1 MTEEQEKFEE
11 LVKIAEKYIEEKA
24 LKVLNAKRK
33 SEDKEYKDVENCYEL
48 ISSKYKPMYTI
59 NNNENVKPD
68 DYLQAN
74 KDSKYYEE
82 SATTLKGKLLVR
94 FCIQLQNYQAMPKAI
109 NYASFSKP
117 KDNDN
122 DTDEINV
129 SNDIFEIAKKYLT
142 EEKAEC
148 TAIYD
153 EFKKIKKF
161 EEKAGNRQF
170 NKKEEENLRQKFY
183 KDEKYIYNHAWL
195 KYSEGLADAINFLIN
210 KKDDLKNLIKNVNNF
225 FQDKPIEDFDEK
237 IIQKFNTN
245 LSKEFYQKIK
255 YISTTLSYDFFK
267 EIGCRNLLKDDVH
280 IVAIYEHVFDNKEDD
295 GKKHKKLVADML
307 NFCKSY
313 QNIDGN
319 KDKDTYYIDKI
330 LWLCCTGAFYEDD
343 IIITSMNRKNFL
355 DYYDEKSN
363 K

>member
-1 MTEEQEKFEE
+1 MAEEQEKFNE

-33 SEDKEYKDVENCYEL
+33 SDDKEYKDVENCYEL
-48 ISSKYKPMYTI
+48 ISCKYKPMYEI
-59 NNNENVKPD
+59 DSNGN
-68 DYLQAN
+68 L
-74 KDSKYYEE
+74 KDPNSEKSKYWIQ
-82 SATTLKGKLLVR
+82 TIDLKEKLLVR

-109 NYASFSKP
+109 NYASSNTKNENNEV
-117 KDNDN
+117 DVNSSN
-122 DTDEINV
+122 EIF
-129 SNDIFEIAKKYLT
+129 DIAKKYLKKQ
-142 EEKAEC
+142 KAEC

-153 EFKKIKKF
+153 EFKKIKNF

-170 NKKEEENLRQKFY
+170 NKKEEENLRKKFN
-183 KDEKYIYNHAWL
+183 KNEKYIYNHAWL
-195 KYSEGLADAINFLIN
+195 KYSEGLADAIKFLIEN
-210 KKDDLKNLIKNVNNF
+210 KDDDLKNLIQDVNNF
-225 FQDKPIEDFDEK
+225 FQKKGTITDFSEK

-280 IVAIYEHVFDNKEDD
+280 IVAIYEHVFGNKEDD
-295 GKKHKKLVADML
+295 DQKHKKLVADML

-313 QNIDGN
+313 KNINGN
-319 KDKDTYYIDKI
+319 PNKDTYYIDKI

-343 IIITSMNRKNFL
+343 IIITSMNRNDFL
-355 DYYDEKSN
+355 KRIPKYNEN
-363 K
+363 E